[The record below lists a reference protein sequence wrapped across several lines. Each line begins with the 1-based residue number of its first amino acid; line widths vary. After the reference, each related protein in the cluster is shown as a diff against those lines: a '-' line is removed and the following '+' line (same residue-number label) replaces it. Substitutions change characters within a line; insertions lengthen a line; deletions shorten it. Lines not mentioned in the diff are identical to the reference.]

1 MTRLV
6 IHDRLTKGRLLTLG
20 AVEACASHLKAGG
33 LAVLPTETGY
43 MLAADALSEA
53 AIDAVHVAKGRPP
66 AKPIHVAVTS
76 LEDIEQYVD
85 LPPAARA
92 ACTRLMPGPFTA
104 VGASRGLVPDVL
116 SAGTGT
122 LGARIPD
129 APVTLQIL
137 HALGRPLSAT
147 SHNLSG
153 QAPDPDPV
161 KAAEKLH
168 GDHVIH
174 VVVDPAAAVYD
185 RPSTLARYADGAWEI
200 LRRGPVTEA
209 AIAAA
214 AV

>member
-6 IHDRLTKGRLLTLG
+6 IHDRLTKGRLLALD
-20 AVEACASHLKAGG
+20 AVQACVSHLKAGG

-43 MLAADALSEA
+43 MLAADAMSEA
-53 AIDAVHVAKGRPP
+53 AIDAVYAAKGRPP

-76 LEDIEQYVD
+76 LEDIERYVD

-185 RPSTLARYADGAWEI
+185 KPSTLARYVDGAWEI
-200 LRRGPVTEA
+200 LRQGPVTEA

>member
-1 MTRLV
+1 MRLV
-6 IHDRLTKGRLLTLG
+6 IHDRLTTGRLLTLD
-20 AVEACASHLKAGG
+20 ALQACVTHLKAGG

-43 MLAADALSEA
+43 MLAADATSEA
-53 AIDAVHVAKGRPP
+53 AIDAVYAAKGRPP

-76 LEDIEQYVD
+76 LEEIERYVE
-85 LPPAARA
+85 LPDAARR
-92 ACTRLMPGPFTA
+92 ACTKLMPGPFTA
-104 VGASRGLVPDVL
+104 VGLSRGLPDVL
-116 SAGTGT
+116 TAGTGT

-161 KAAEKLH
+161 KAAEQLH

-174 VVVDPAAAVYD
+174 VVVDRAAAVYD
-185 RPSTLARYADGAWEI
+185 KPSTLVRFDSGSFEI
-200 LRRGPVTEA
+200 LRQGPVTAA

>member
-1 MTRLV
+1 M
-6 IHDRLTKGRLLTLG
+6 
-20 AVEACASHLKAGG
+20 
-33 LAVLPTETGY
+33 
-43 MLAADALSEA
+43 
-53 AIDAVHVAKGRPP
+53 
-66 AKPIHVAVTS
+66 
-76 LEDIEQYVD
+76 
-85 LPPAARA
+85 
-92 ACTRLMPGPFTA
+92 
-104 VGASRGLVPDVL
+104 PDVL
-116 SAGTGT
+116 TAGTGT

-161 KAAEKLH
+161 KAAEQLH

-185 RPSTLARYADGAWEI
+185 KPSTLARYVDGAWEI
-200 LRRGPVTEA
+200 LRQGPVTEA